1 MKGKVQKFDIKKLRK
16 ALGMTQAEAA
26 SSLEMSTR
34 NYQRVEADVVRLPVL
49 VQFIKANGGKFKV
62 PEDPFE
68 VFEIGDRIF
77 SQKDF
82 KA

>member
-1 MKGKVQKFDIKKLRK
+1 MRQKVQKFDIKKLRK

-34 NYQRVEADVVRLPVL
+34 NYQRVESESVRLPVL
-49 VQFIKANGGKFKV
+49 TQFILANGGKFKV
-62 PEDPFE
+62 PQNPFE
-68 VFEIGDRIF
+68 VFEVGEAIF

-82 KA
+82 LV